1 MLLALWLCVP
11 VVFTAAW
18 YKLTGGAV
26 LRHVATLHFVVY
38 FVAIYV
44 GSYSLFV
51 ENGEREEVFIWSV
64 MAYPILALAG
74 TVVAQAYFPTT
85 GFCLRLGDLRTSA
98 AERQLV
104 YALSAFFAILLLIY
118 VAILGYETPLY
129 VLITQ
134 GPIEAE
140 LARYAATKG
149 YKEAFGEV
157 GLIVNL
163 SRVFTDYFA
172 LFLLVFEYCRSR
184 CGETPHRRVW
194 LIALPLAVAAVL
206 FGERYP
212 IIKLIVYFALAV
224 IALKHRRL
232 GVRLVAWMLLLAAVV
247 VPLVGLV
254 HATMNLHFELLAVL
268 DLWPLLV
275 WSWEVF
281 ADRIFFGQ
289 VSGLYHT
296 FALVPDV
303 HDFFWGRTLSNPR
316 DLFPYEQ
323 VQLPFLVSDSHAE
336 SVLGV
341 QGSDPTVFFGEV
353 YANFGIAGML
363 ASMVAAGF
371 LMQWLNATVA
381 RRVDRTRSTY
391 FVALHFMAM
400 VYVADFAISFS
411 ALYFDYRLYV
421 LMFLL
426 FLPNMLAL
434 RTSEKALAVRGNGAT
449 TELSR

>member
-1 MLLALWLCVP
+1 MLLALWFCVP
-11 VVFTAAW
+11 FVFAAAW

-38 FVAIYV
+38 FVAIYA

-51 ENGEREEVFIWSV
+51 DNGEKGEVFIWSV

-74 TVVAQAYFPTT
+74 TVVAQACFRTT
-85 GFCLRLGDLRTSA
+85 GFRLRLGDLRTSA
-98 AERQLV
+98 AERQVV
-104 YALSAFFAILLLIY
+104 YALSALLAVLLLIY
-118 VAILGYETPLY
+118 VAILGNETPLY

-134 GPIEAE
+134 GPIEAQ

-149 YKEAFGEV
+149 YKEAFGDV

-184 CGETPHRRVW
+184 RGETSYRRFW
-194 LIALPLAVAAVL
+194 LIALALVVATVL

-212 IIKLIVYFALAV
+212 VVKLIVYFALAI
-224 IALKHRRL
+224 IALRHRRL
-232 GVRLVAWMLLLAAVV
+232 GVGLVAWLLLLVAVV
-247 VPLVGLV
+247 VPLVGFV
-254 HATMNLHFELLAVL
+254 HAATNLHVGLADR
-268 DLWPLLV
+268 DLWTLLG
-275 WSWEVF
+275 WSWDVF
-281 ADRIFFGQ
+281 AERLFFGQ

-303 HDFFWGRTLSNPR
+303 YDFFWGRTLSNPR
-316 DLFPYEQ
+316 DLLPYEQ
-323 VQLPFLVSDSHAE
+323 VQLPFLVNDSHAE
-336 SVLGV
+336 SVPGV

-371 LMQWLNATVA
+371 VMQWLNSTVA
-381 RRVDRTRSTY
+381 GRVDRTRSTY

-400 VYVADFAISFS
+400 VYLADFAISFS
-411 ALYFDYRLYV
+411 ALYFDYRLYL

-426 FLPNMLAL
+426 FVPNMLPL
-434 RTSEKALAVRGNGAT
+434 RTSPKVQAVHGNAAA